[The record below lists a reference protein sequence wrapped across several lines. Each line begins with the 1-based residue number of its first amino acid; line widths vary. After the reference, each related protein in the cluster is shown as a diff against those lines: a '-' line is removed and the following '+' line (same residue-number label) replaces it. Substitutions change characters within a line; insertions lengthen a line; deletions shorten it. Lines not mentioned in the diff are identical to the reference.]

1 MVKIVLAFIV
11 LGLLIVAPAMA
22 QQVGGDGQVSIPWGD
37 WLAASASTLV
47 TLAASALAFALARL
61 PASINAMIKTWR
73 VEQLLERA
81 VAYGINTVA
90 GAAKGHTLS
99 VPVANKVIEQ
109 ALEYAVENGS
119 DALVKW
125 MGGADAIEKKLI
137 ARLDVEKDA
146 ALRVASGSL
155 F

>member
-1 MVKIVLAFIV
+1 MVKLILAFAFLV
-11 LGLLIVAPAMA
+11 LLTAAPAVA
-22 QQVGGDGQVSIPWGD
+22 QQVAGDGQVAIPWGD

-47 TLAASALAFALARL
+47 TLAASVLAFALAQL

-90 GAAKGHTLS
+90 GAAKGQTLS

-119 DALVKW
+119 SALVSW
-125 MGGADAIEKKLI
+125 MGGTDAIEKKLI
-137 ARLDVEKDA
+137 ARLDVEKDGG
-146 ALRVASGSL
+146 LRVATGGL
-155 F
+155 Y